1 VNRRQALETLRAGPA
16 LVTGFPGDA
25 VDIGGLLAHL
35 IARRFEGGVY
45 IADLEM
51 ESLVWV
57 QDGAPQDA
65 WFFDSDGGEAVLVG
79 DSGHELF
86 REMASNGAMLSVYVG
101 GPPEAAFGP
110 SAGPPSAAPATVF
123 AVPAHA
129 VFTAPLAEPPPKVA
143 QEVPAPVAS
152 PEPAARPEPEPAPM
166 IEPSSRP
173 WPLILE
179 GVGERV
185 ARHRGQR
192 LAARFTSTLAGA
204 LAPHGGRIVSARII
218 TPPMTESTWRAIVE
232 EACAPIVAVAG
243 RAFVDRVIAAAER
256 DAMGGASR
264 GADP

>member
-1 VNRRQALETLRAGPA
+1 MNRRQALETLRAGPA

-45 IADLEM
+45 VADLEM

-123 AVPAHA
+123 AVPAQKVVPAHA
-129 VFTAPLAEPPPKVA
+129 APLAAPPPTVA
-143 QEVPAPVAS
+143 QEVPALVAS
-152 PEPAARPEPEPAPM
+152 PEPAPM
-166 IEPSSRP
+166 IEPSTRP

-179 GVGERV
+179 GVAERV

-192 LAARFTSTLAGA
+192 LAARFISTLAGG
-204 LAPHGGRIVSARII
+204 LAPHGGRIVSTRII

-232 EACAPIVAVAG
+232 EACAPVVAVAG

-256 DAMGGASR
+256 DAMGGASM
-264 GADP
+264 GTDP